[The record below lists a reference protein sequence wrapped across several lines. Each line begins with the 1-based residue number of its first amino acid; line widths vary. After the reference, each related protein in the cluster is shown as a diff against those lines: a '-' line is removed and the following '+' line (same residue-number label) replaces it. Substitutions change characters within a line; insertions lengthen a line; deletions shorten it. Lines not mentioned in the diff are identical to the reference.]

1 MSDRIRPNEFLGTSL
16 AMSTAFTP
24 GIVRAASRLTLRI
37 SACGWTDRTV
47 APTACFGQRS
57 GAYSNSPRTLAL
69 TSWRRRGAPTP
80 TAVGSVGCV
89 GKVVDF
95 VPNRPQAARAAP
107 ATRLPARNVRLLSR
121 RSGESDTPV
130 VPFLGIHFLL
140 AGDAT

>member
-1 MSDRIRPNEFLGTSL
+1 MRVDRPNRG
-16 AMSTAFTP
+16 
-24 GIVRAASRLTLRI
+24 
-37 SACGWTDRTV
+37 
-47 APTACFGQRS
+47 PTACFGQRDP
-57 GAYSNSPRTLAL
+57 GVLEFAANFGVDVLA
-69 TSWRRRGAPTP
+69 SARGSTP

-130 VPFLGIHFLL
+130 VPFLGIPTS
-140 AGDAT
+140 ASRRCYVAAASPGSPTVDPDPGGRW